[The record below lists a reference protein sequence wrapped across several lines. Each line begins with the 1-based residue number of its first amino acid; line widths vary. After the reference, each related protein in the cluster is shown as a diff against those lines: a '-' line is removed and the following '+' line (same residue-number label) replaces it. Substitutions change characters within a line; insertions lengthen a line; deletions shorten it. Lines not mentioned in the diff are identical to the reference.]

1 MGNRTIAIV
10 LVALLIAPG
19 LTLVGATAT
28 TRTVGVAAGDEA
40 VYSFLTHRTFYGVTY
55 SVNIT
60 QDVYMNETIQ
70 ITSLNLTAPAGY
82 FAYTGEIA
90 NVTGGTVSSS
100 KLLSNTSTIFDPY
113 DNNSYLGLL
122 GFFPVIY
129 TNVLSGNDS
138 FQIAP
143 TINGTKQSAEN
154 VTVWVIRT
162 PTTIGVNFT
171 VKPFYETPWRSVNVF
186 NATSGV
192 LEKGA
197 VYTNFFQVEK
207 YFYYTL
213 LSYAVAKPGPSYT
226 PYLELLALGV
236 IAVLVAVT
244 FLRRKSGSERKT
256 ARIREKLR

>member
-1 MGNRTIAIV
+1 LGNRPVAIV
-10 LVALLIAPG
+10 LVVLLVAPA
-19 LTLVGATAT
+19 LTLAGGAATA
-28 TRTVGVAAGDEA
+28 RTVGVAPGNTA
-40 VYSFLTHRTFYGVTY
+40 VYSFWTHRTFYGVTY

-70 ITSLNLTAPAGY
+70 ITSLNLTAPSGY
-82 FAYTGEIA
+82 FSYTGEIA

-100 KLLSNTSTIFDPY
+100 LLLRNTTTIFDPY
-113 DNNSYLGLL
+113 DNNSYLGVL

-129 TNVLSGNDS
+129 TNVKTGNDS

-143 TINGTKQSAEN
+143 TVNGTKQSAEN
-154 VTVWVIRT
+154 VTVSVIRT
-162 PTTIGVNFT
+162 AATIGVNFT

-213 LSYAVAKPGPSYT
+213 LSYSVAKPGPSYT

-244 FLRRKSGSERKT
+244 VLRRRSRSEKKATRM
-256 ARIREKLR
+256 REKLR